1 MSAHRHGPGPEHDF
15 EPVLGL
21 PETLP
26 QGERLLWQGTPDWK
40 ALARRAFHLRKLAI
54 YFGVIVAVNL
64 VSKFAQD
71 ASPGEIVFS
80 TVWTTFLAMSGLGL
94 VGLLAW
100 LSART
105 TVYTITDRRL
115 VMRIGIV
122 LTMTFN
128 VPFRS
133 IRSAGVALY
142 PDGVGD
148 VPIALGAD
156 DKIAYAHLWPHARP
170 WRVAHPEPMLRCVPD
185 AARVSRILAEAW
197 STATGGAAARVP
209 AASQAVRPDRQVDG
223 LVDAQQPALAGR

>member
-1 MSAHRHGPGPEHDF
+1 LSAHRHGPGPEHDF

-21 PETLP
+21 PEALP
-26 QGERLLWQGTPDWK
+26 QGERMLWQGSPDWK
-40 ALARRAFHLRKLAI
+40 ALARRAFHLRKLAV
-54 YFGVIVAVNL
+54 YFGAIVAVNL
-64 VSKFAQD
+64 ASKLAQD
-71 ASPGEIVFS
+71 AGAGEIVFS
-80 TVWTTFLAMSGLGL
+80 TAWTALLATAGLGL

-185 AARVSRILAEAW
+185 AARVSRILADAW
-197 STATGGAAARVP
+197 SAATGGATARPVAAP
-209 AASQAVRPDRQVDG
+209 QAARPDRHDDG
-223 LVDAQQPALAGR
+223 RADGQHPALAVR

>member
-1 MSAHRHGPGPEHDF
+1 MSAHRHGPGPEHEF

-21 PETLP
+21 PEALP
-26 QGERLLWQGTPDWK
+26 EGERMLWQGSPDWK
-40 ALARRAFHLRKLAI
+40 VLARRAFHVRKLAV
-54 YFGVIVAVNL
+54 YFGVIVAANL
-64 VSKFAQD
+64 VSKLAQD
-71 ASPGEIVFS
+71 AGMAEILFS
-80 TVWTTFLAMSGLGL
+80 TAWTTLLATAGLGL
-94 VGLLAW
+94 VGLMAW

-142 PDGVGD
+142 PDGMGD
-148 VPIALGAD
+148 VPIALGAE

-185 AARVSRILAEAW
+185 AARVSRILADAW
-197 STATGGAAARVP
+197 SSATGGATARP
-209 AASQAVRPDRQVDG
+209 AVAPQAIRPDRLADG
-223 LVDAQQPALAGR
+223 QQTALAG